1 MALTDFGKAIRKARI
16 DTGETLGSMADAIG
30 VTPSFMSSVE
40 TGRKKV
46 PDGLVNQIDQFFR
59 GRGVFLKQLA
69 EMADVANKSVPLDGL
84 SPQHQMLVAGFA
96 RSSLDAETLEKMA
109 SLLAASHKVKSK

>member
-16 DTGETLGSMADAIG
+16 DTGETLGSMADAVG
-30 VTPSFMSSVE
+30 VTPSFLSSIE

-46 PDGLVNQIDQFFR
+46 PEGLVTQVAAFFAR
-59 GRGVFLKQLA
+59 HGVKIKQLPELA
-69 EMADVANKSVPLDGL
+69 AVANKSVPLDGL

-109 SLLAASHKVKSK
+109 ALLAASHKVKSK

>member
-30 VTPSFMSSVE
+30 VTPSFLSSIE

-46 PDGLVNQIDQFFR
+46 PDGLVAQVETFFAR
-59 GRGVFLKQLA
+59 HGVKIERLA
-69 EMADVANKSVPLDGL
+69 ELAAVANKSVPLDGL

-96 RSSLDAETLEKMA
+96 RSTLDADTLEKMA
-109 SLLAASHKVKSK
+109 ALLAASHKVK